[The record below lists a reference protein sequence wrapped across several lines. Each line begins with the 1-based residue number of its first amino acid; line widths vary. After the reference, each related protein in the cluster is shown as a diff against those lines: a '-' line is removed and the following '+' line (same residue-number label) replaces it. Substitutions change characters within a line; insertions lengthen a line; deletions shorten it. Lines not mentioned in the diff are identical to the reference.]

1 MSYFS
6 IAGYAAAAAMTV
18 GGALGVVS
26 NGAGPDQPKPIVDH
40 AGGVMNP
47 MVAGQAMLPSRTLLE
62 NISASPEHTTLAA
75 EMKASGVADA
85 LQSDGEFTVF
95 APTDGALANGALAN
109 TVLAGT
115 PNKTQLARMMS
126 YLIVPGRYD
135 SQTLLRLIG
144 EGGGQAKLRTVEGGV
159 LVARLNGPTN
169 VVLIDEKG
177 ETADISIYD
186 IYERNGVIQ
195 VVDHAL
201 QPGAGSGQVAS
212 R

>member
-6 IAGYAAAAAMTV
+6 IAGVAAAAVMTV
-18 GGALGVVS
+18 GGALGAVS
-26 NGAGPDQPKPIVDH
+26 NGSVSDQPKAIVDQD
-40 AGGVMNP
+40 GGVMNP
-47 MVAGQAMLPSRTLLE
+47 MIGGQAMLPSRTLLE

-75 EMKASGVADA
+75 EMKESGVAGA
-85 LQSDGEFTVF
+85 LKGDGEFTIF
-95 APTDGALANGALAN
+95 APTNTALAILRGQQQ
-109 TVLAGT
+109 
-115 PNKTQLARMMS
+115 NKAQLTRMMG
-126 YLIVPGRYD
+126 YLVVPGRYD
-135 SQTLLRLIG
+135 SQTLLRVIG
-144 EGGGQAKLRTVEGGV
+144 EGGGQAKLRTAEGGV

-169 VVLIDEKG
+169 VVLMDEKG

-201 QPGAGSGQVAS
+201 EPGTASGQMAS

>member
-6 IAGYAAAAAMTV
+6 IAGIAAAAVMTV
-18 GGALGVVS
+18 GGALDAVS
-26 NGAGPDQPKPIVDH
+26 NGSVSDQPKVIVDQD
-40 AGGVMNP
+40 GGVMNP
-47 MVAGQAMLPSRTLLE
+47 MIGGQAMLPSRTLLE

-75 EMKASGVADA
+75 EMKESGVAGA
-85 LQSDGEFTVF
+85 LKGDGEFTIF
-95 APTDGALANGALAN
+95 APTNTALANLRA
-109 TVLAGT
+109 
-115 PNKTQLARMMS
+115 PQQNKAQLARMMG
-126 YLIVPGRYD
+126 YLVVPGRYD
-135 SQTLLRLIG
+135 SQTLLRVIG
-144 EGGGQAKLRTVEGGV
+144 EGGGQAKLRTAEGGV

-169 VVLIDEKG
+169 VVLMDEKG

-201 QPGAGSGQVAS
+201 EPGAASGQMAS

>member
-26 NGAGPDQPKPIVDH
+26 NGAAPDQPKPIVDQ

-47 MVAGQAMLPSRTLLE
+47 MVAGQAMLPSRSLLE
-62 NISASPEHTTLAA
+62 NISASPEHTLLAA
-75 EMKASGVADA
+75 EMKASGIADA
-85 LQSDGEFTVF
+85 LKSDGEFTVF
-95 APTDGALANGALAN
+95 APTNGALAN

-126 YLIVPGRYD
+126 YLVVPGRYD

-144 EGGGQAKLRTVEGGV
+144 EGGGQAKLRTAEGGV

-177 ETADISIYD
+177 EAADISIYD

>member
-18 GGALGVVS
+18 GGALGAVS
-26 NGAGPDQPKPIVDH
+26 NVAAPDQPKPIVDQS
-40 AGGVMNP
+40 GGVMNP
-47 MVAGQAMLPSRTLLE
+47 MVAGQAMLPNRSLLE
-62 NISASPEHTTLAA
+62 NISASPEHTLLAA
-75 EMKASGVADA
+75 EMKASGIADA
-85 LQSDGEFTVF
+85 LKSNGEFTVF
-95 APTDGALANGALAN
+95 APTNGALVNA
-109 TVLAGT
+109 AAT

-144 EGGGQAKLRTVEGGV
+144 EGGGQTKLRTIEGGV

-169 VVLIDEKG
+169 VVLVDEKG

-201 QPGAGSGQVAS
+201 QPGAASGQVAS

>member
-1 MSYFS
+1 
-6 IAGYAAAAAMTV
+6 
-18 GGALGVVS
+18 
-26 NGAGPDQPKPIVDH
+26 
-40 AGGVMNP
+40 
-47 MVAGQAMLPSRTLLE
+47 MLPSRSLLE
-62 NISASPEHTTLAA
+62 NISASPEHTLLAA
-75 EMKASGVADA
+75 EMKASGVGDA
-85 LQSDGEFTVF
+85 LKSDGEFTVF
-95 APTDGALANGALAN
+95 APTNGALAN
-109 TVLAGT
+109 SAGT
-115 PNKTQLARMMS
+115 PNRTQLARMMS
-126 YLIVPGRYD
+126 YLVVPGRYD

-144 EGGGQAKLRTVEGGV
+144 EGGGQTKLRTVEGGV

-201 QPGAGSGQVAS
+201 QPSAASGQVAS

>member
-1 MSYFS
+1 MSFFS

-18 GGALGVVS
+18 GGALGAVS
-26 NGAGPDQPKPIVDH
+26 NGVVSTGVGPDQPKPIVDQ

-47 MVAGQAMLPSRTLLE
+47 MIAGQAMLPSRSLLE
-62 NISASPEHTTLAA
+62 NISASPEHTILAA
-75 EMKASGVADA
+75 DMKASGIGEA
-85 LQSDGEFTVF
+85 LKSDGEFTVF
-95 APTDGALANGALAN
+95 APTNGALAN
-109 TVLAGT
+109 LAGT
-115 PNKTQLARMMS
+115 LDKNQLARVMS
-126 YLIVPGRYD
+126 YLVVPGRYD

-169 VVLIDEKG
+169 VVLTDEKG

-201 QPGAGSGQVAS
+201 QPGAGPGQVAA

>member
-6 IAGYAAAAAMTV
+6 IAGIAAAAVMTV
-18 GGALGVVS
+18 GGALGAVS
-26 NGAGPDQPKPIVDH
+26 NGSVSDQPKVIVDQD
-40 AGGVMNP
+40 GGVMNP
-47 MVAGQAMLPSRTLLE
+47 MIGGQAMLPSRTLLE

-75 EMKASGVADA
+75 EMKESGVAGA
-85 LQSDGEFTVF
+85 LKGDGEFTIF
-95 APTDGALANGALAN
+95 APTNTALANLRA
-109 TVLAGT
+109 
-115 PNKTQLARMMS
+115 PQQNKAQLARMMG
-126 YLIVPGRYD
+126 YLVVPGRYD
-135 SQTLLRLIG
+135 SQTLLRVIG
-144 EGGGQAKLRTVEGGV
+144 EGGGQAKLRTAEGGV

-169 VVLIDEKG
+169 VVLMDEKG

-201 QPGAGSGQVAS
+201 EPGAAPGQMAS

>member
-6 IAGYAAAAAMTV
+6 IAGIAAAAVMTV
-18 GGALGVVS
+18 GGALGAVS
-26 NGAGPDQPKPIVDH
+26 NGSVSDQPKVIVDQD
-40 AGGVMNP
+40 GGVMNP
-47 MVAGQAMLPSRTLLE
+47 MIGGQAMLPSRTLLE

-75 EMKASGVADA
+75 EMKESGVAGA
-85 LQSDGEFTVF
+85 LKGDGEFTIF
-95 APTDGALANGALAN
+95 APTNTALANLRA
-109 TVLAGT
+109 
-115 PNKTQLARMMS
+115 PQQNKAQLARMMG
-126 YLIVPGRYD
+126 YLVVPGRYD
-135 SQTLLRLIG
+135 SQTLLRVIG
-144 EGGGQAKLRTVEGGV
+144 EGGGQAKLRTAEGGV

-169 VVLIDEKG
+169 VVLMDEKG

-201 QPGAGSGQVAS
+201 EPGAASGQMAS

>member
-6 IAGYAAAAAMTV
+6 IAGIAAAAVMTV
-18 GGALGVVS
+18 GGALGAVS
-26 NGAGPDQPKPIVDH
+26 NGSASDQPKAIVDQD
-40 AGGVMNP
+40 GGAMNP
-47 MVAGQAMLPSRTLLE
+47 MIGGQAMLPSRTLLE

-75 EMKASGVADA
+75 EMKESGVAGA
-85 LQSDGEFTVF
+85 LKGDGEFTIF
-95 APTDGALANGALAN
+95 APTNTALANLRGQQQ
-109 TVLAGT
+109 
-115 PNKTQLARMMS
+115 NKAQLARMMG
-126 YLIVPGRYD
+126 YLVVPGRYD
-135 SQTLLRLIG
+135 SQTLLRVIG
-144 EGGGQAKLRTVEGGV
+144 EGGGQAKLRTAEGGV

-169 VVLIDEKG
+169 VVLMDEKG

-201 QPGAGSGQVAS
+201 EPGAASGQMAS